1 MSPAGKGRGAQ
12 GHLDVYIVDVQHLPG
27 REVEQYWIDGSSRK
41 SAIRAAARF
50 AGVGIDKVLGATR
63 HNMSLGGDQG

>member
-1 MSPAGKGRGAQ
+1 VSPAGKGKGAQ
-12 GHLDVYIVDVQHLPG
+12 GHLDVYIVDIQHVPG

-50 AGVGIDKVLGATR
+50 AGVGIDKVLSATR
-63 HNMSLGGDQG
+63 HIMPSGGDQG